1 MTCYVH
7 SDDWGMIALVPVEKQ
22 TEIEQALEPS
32 ATGELDDS
40 HPMFSILDRQIPL
53 DELQQLFDGLLVEAD
68 QLLTG
73 YTTDLE
79 AVERGF
85 AFFDQDFGAF
95 YGTLRDGR
103 VDTLYFDNQACNC
116 GEDFSAA
123 IAAFAR
129 FARHHRLLL
138 VDWYLDLTLIFDDET
153 AFERYLEEE

>member
-1 MTCYVH
+1 
-7 SDDWGMIALVPVEKQ
+7 MIALVPVEKQ
-22 TEIEQALEPS
+22 AEIAQVLEPND
-32 ATGELDDS
+32 TGELDDTR
-40 HPMFSILDRQIPL
+40 PAYSILDRQIAL
-53 DELQQLFDGLLVEAD
+53 DELQQVFDGLLVEAD

-79 AVERGF
+79 AVEEGF
-85 AFFDQDFGAF
+85 GFFDQDFGAF
-95 YGTLRDGR
+95 YGTLQDGL

-138 VDWYLDLTLIFDDET
+138 VDWYLDLTLSFDDET
-153 AFERYLEEE
+153 VFERYLEEE